1 MAWRVQL
8 PLVMPASQGALVHIQ
23 TALFVQLL
31 TNFPG
36 KAMEWPKC
44 HPAPPHGRPDKD
56 HGFISCWLKGHKMP
70 GSWSF
75 YFLPSWNLL
84 FSLASLTFLF
94 FSLIVFI
101 FISLSLNLF
110 FWKISDLYSVSNPI
124 GFFFLNCYSHVIFLM
139 CGNFSCLTLGI
150 FVANPLWD
158 TLF

>member
-1 MAWRVQL
+1 MTQV
-8 PLVMPASQGALVHIQ
+8 PS
-23 TALFVQLL
+23 
-31 TNFPG
+31 
-36 KAMEWPKC
+36 C
-44 HPAPPHGRPDKD
+44 PPHGRPDKD

-75 YFLPSWNLL
+75 YFLHSWNPL

-124 GFFFLNCYSHVIFLM
+124 GFFFKLLLTCYFSDVWKFQLSYTWDFCSQPSLGYLILNLLHRTYYQPLLHVFHHTFLQLTKKRLPFLQASHIS
-139 CGNFSCLTLGI
+139 G
-150 FVANPLWD
+150 
-158 TLF
+158 